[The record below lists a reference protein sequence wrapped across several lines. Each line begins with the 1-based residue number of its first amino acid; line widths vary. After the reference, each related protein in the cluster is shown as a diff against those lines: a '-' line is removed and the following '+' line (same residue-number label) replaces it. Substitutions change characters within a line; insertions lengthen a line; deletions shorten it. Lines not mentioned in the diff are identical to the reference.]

1 MPNINKI
8 NSITVLFSL
17 IFIILSMVGWCWC
30 WNIGFGLGV
39 RWDTLVSNISYVSII
54 VVSSVLHILGTTIRK
69 SDTVRSG
76 HNTVGI
82 RCLTSIEVSFGVVI
96 SNSILI
102 GVWLWGSFL
111 LNIGSRLVSWSRGM
125 VSWSSMNNWSNF
137 NNRSMICWS
146 SNNWSF
152 HNWSMICWSSYNWS
166 FHDRSMISWSWS
178 MVSWSWS
185 MISWS
190 WSMISWSWS
199 MISWCSMDNW
209 SMISWGSMNNRG
221 MICWSWSSMVDWSRS
236 ISFLDWKSSWG
247 NGSSSRLLIAT
258 IAMYRLRSSMRL
270 TYNRSMYSS
279 MGLVDRVADSRSITL
294 FNNLMVGLVSNNY
307 S

>member
-152 HNWSMICWSSYNWS
+152 HNWSCNN
-166 FHDRSMISWSWS
+166 
-178 MVSWSWS
+178 WS
-185 MISWS
+185 MISRS
-190 WSMISWSWS
+190 WCMV
-199 MISWCSMDNW
+199 SWCSMDNW